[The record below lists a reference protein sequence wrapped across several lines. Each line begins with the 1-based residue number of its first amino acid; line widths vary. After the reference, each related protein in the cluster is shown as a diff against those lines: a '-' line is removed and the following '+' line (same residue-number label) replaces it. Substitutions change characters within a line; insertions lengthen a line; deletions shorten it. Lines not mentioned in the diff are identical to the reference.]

1 MDYNPYRLDSK
12 TIAITGASSGIGR
25 AAAIE
30 CSRLGAQVILIA
42 RRKDKLQ
49 ETLTMLTGT
58 NHEIKTADLSSETAI
73 ENLAN
78 ELPPLDGLI
87 NNAGIVD
94 TLPLDFIDSERLTKI
109 IAINET
115 APILLTSK
123 LAASRKLNKNG
134 AVVMIS
140 SIDGTR
146 IGNIGNAMYDAT
158 KGAVNGFMRAA
169 ALELAKRK
177 VRVNAVLPGAINTAI
192 RGTEIT
198 EEQLA
203 ADAKKYPL
211 KRYGEPI
218 EIARAIAFL
227 LSPAAS
233 FITGAELVVD
243 GGITIV

>member
-1 MDYNPYRLDSK
+1 MDYNPYRLDGK

-30 CSRLGAQVILIA
+30 CSRLGARVILIA

-49 ETLTMLTGT
+49 ETLAMLSGT
-58 NHEIKTADLSSETAI
+58 DHELNTADLASETAI
-73 ENLAN
+73 KNLAN

-123 LAASRKLNKNG
+123 LAANRKLNKNG
-134 AVVMIS
+134 AVVMVS
-140 SIDGTR
+140 SIDGTH

-158 KGAVNGFMRAA
+158 KGAVSGFMRAA

-198 EEQLA
+198 DEQLA

>member
-1 MDYNPYRLDSK
+1 MEYNPYRLDSK

-30 CSRLGAQVILIA
+30 CSRLGARVILIA

-49 ETLTMLTGT
+49 ETLAMLTGK
-58 NHEIKTADLSSETAI
+58 NHELKTADLSSETAI

-78 ELPPLDGLI
+78 ELPPLDGLV

-134 AVVMIS
+134 AVVMVS

-146 IGNIGNAMYDAT
+146 IGNVGNAMYDAT
-158 KGAVNGFMRAA
+158 KSAVSGFMRAA

-198 EEQLA
+198 AEQLA

-218 EIARAIAFL
+218 EVARAIALL

>member
-1 MDYNPYRLDSK
+1 MDYNPYRLDGK
-12 TIAITGASSGIGR
+12 VIAITGASSGIGR

-30 CSRLGAQVILIA
+30 CSRLGARVILIA
-42 RRKDKLQ
+42 RREDKLK
-49 ETLTMLTGT
+49 ETLSLLSGT
-58 NHEIKTADLSSETAI
+58 DHEIKAADLASETAI
-73 ENLAN
+73 KKLAG
-78 ELPPLDGLI
+78 ELPPLDGLV

-94 TLPLDFIDSERLTKI
+94 TLPLDFIDSERLAKI
-109 IAINET
+109 TAINET
-115 APILLTSK
+115 APILLTSL
-123 LAASRKLNKNG
+123 LAGSRKLNKNG
-134 AVVMIS
+134 AVVMVS
-140 SIDGTR
+140 SIGGTR
-146 IGNIGNAMYDAT
+146 IGAIGDAMYNAT
-158 KGAVNGFMRAA
+158 KGAVSGFMRAA

-218 EIARAIAFL
+218 EAARAIAFL